1 MSRKTP
7 PDSGRAPLSVVEE
20 MVAVARAGMQQVG
33 PNTWAFPTP
42 NVAPMK
48 GHCRA
53 CNQSVAML
61 RPRELS
67 LATGNYIVRGDC
79 AECGQEVVLILS

>member
-1 MSRKTP
+1 
-7 PDSGRAPLSVVEE
+7 
-20 MVAVARAGMQQVG
+20 
-33 PNTWAFPTP
+33 
-42 NVAPMK
+42 MK